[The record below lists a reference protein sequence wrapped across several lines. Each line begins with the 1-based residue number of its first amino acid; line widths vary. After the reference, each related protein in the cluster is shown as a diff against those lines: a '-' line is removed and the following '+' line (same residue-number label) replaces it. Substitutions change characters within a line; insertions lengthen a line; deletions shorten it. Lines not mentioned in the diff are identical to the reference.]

1 MIVTAA
7 CTPQDTGKWEWCRVD
22 ELLNPPPDA
31 AWNSL
36 YNGLWITIQA
46 TVIGAI
52 IAIVLGLVFAIMRR
66 SSIRPISWTATAIVE
81 FIRSTPLLVQLF
93 FLFFVIVP
101 TLFTGMDVETQAKV
115 AGFTGLG
122 LHYATYMS
130 EVYRAGI
137 DGVPKGQWEA
147 STALSL
153 PQSRVWLSVILPQ
166 AIPRVLPALGNY
178 VIAMFKEVPLL
189 FTIGVTE
196 MLFDA
201 QSYGSG
207 TFHYTEAIT
216 LVGVFFLVVSIVTAI
231 PIRLLERRYG
241 HL

>member
-7 CTPQDTGKWEWCRVD
+7 CTPEDTGKWEWCRVD

-31 AWNSL
+31 TWNSL
-36 YNGLWITIQA
+36 YDGLWITIQA
-46 TVIGAI
+46 TVVGSI

-66 SSIRPISWTATAIVE
+66 STVTPVRWAATAIVE
-81 FIRSTPLLVQLF
+81 FVRSTPLLVQLF
-93 FLFFVIVP
+93 FLFFAIVP
-101 TLFTGMDVETQAKV
+101 TLFSGMEVETQAKV

-153 PQSRVWLSVILPQ
+153 PRTRVWTSVILPQ

-178 VIAMFKEVPLL
+178 MIAMFKEVPLL
-189 FTIGVTE
+189 ATITVGDL
-196 MLFDA
+196 LFNA
-201 QSYGSG
+201 QRYASD
-207 TFHYTEAIT
+207 TFEYTEAYT
-216 LVGVFFLVVSIVTAI
+216 MVGVFFLIISIITAI